1 MRAIL
6 LALPWLLF
14 PISVAQEEAS
24 GADTLAG
31 LSHADLMSLAVQSA
45 ASGDWNSALMAVER
59 SLDNEE
65 FLDELQVAEV
75 HYARGWL
82 LSQPPVFA
90 ALEALRNQPDAG
102 ADVDGNSQPAQMRP
116 YHVPLGDFAQT
127 RTLAGPVELRLRA
140 IYNLGCL
147 HLFDGEDWRSRIPEI
162 AENGGAAQSLPG
174 MAAPG
179 SPALGSSGMGGAGQE
194 SNSEEEPPDP
204 LEEARKAYG
213 RSMAWLIERLQ
224 ADWRHVDTRANL
236 ELIQRRLGELDDIEK
251 QRQEEQEEEEDGEQ
265 QEGEDG
271 EQQEGEDGEQQEGE
285 DGEQQENDEPQ
296 GGDQEGENQDSKKE
310 EPEPGEEQK
319 QEEQQEGEQGEEQ
332 ETPKPHEGNP
342 EKAERHLTREEV
354 MRLLDKLSEMEEQ
367 YRAFQ
372 EAMRAARRIPVE
384 RDW

>member
-1 MRAIL
+1 MRAFL
-6 LALPWLLF
+6 LALVWLLF
-14 PISVAQEEAS
+14 PLATAQEEES
-24 GADTLAG
+24 GPDDLAG
-31 LSHADLMSLAVQSA
+31 LSHAGLMNRAIQSA

-59 SLDNEE
+59 SFENEE
-65 FLDELQVAEV
+65 FLDELQVAEA

-102 ADVDGNSQPAQMRP
+102 ADVDGDFQPAEVRP

-162 AENGGAAQSLPG
+162 AENGGAAQGLPG
-174 MAAPG
+174 LAAPG
-179 SPALGSSGMGGAGQE
+179 SSTLGSSGMGGAGQE
-194 SNSEEEPPDP
+194 SDSEEEPPDP
-204 LEEARKAYG
+204 LEEARKAYR

-236 ELIQRRLGELDDIEK
+236 ELIQRRLRELDDIEK
-251 QRQEEQEEEEDGEQ
+251 QRQEEQEEEG
-265 QEGEDG
+265 
-271 EQQEGEDGEQQEGE
+271 DGEQQEGE

-310 EPEPGEEQK
+310 EPEPGEEQ
-319 QEEQQEGEQGEEQ
+319 QPEEQQEGEQGEEQ
-332 ETPKPHEGNP
+332 EAPKPHEGSP
-342 EKAERHLTREEV
+342 ENAERHLTREEV
-354 MRLLDKLSEMEEQ
+354 MRLLDKLSELEEQ